1 MKYLT
6 ITLFTILLISCQ
18 NHEQKKDIEIE
29 IDTDTIIKKEVV
41 LDSRI
46 SLGLNPKQKRHQLKN
61 MRSHLKAIQ
70 SIIDLI
76 AEDDYDEASDVAY
89 EKLGSTTEMK
99 LMCAS
104 FGNEQFE
111 NLGLEFHKSADEMS
125 EIIKGKDQKQ
135 SLKAVSHTMDYC
147 IQCHETFRQ

>member
-1 MKYLT
+1 MKYLS
-6 ITLFTILLISCQ
+6 IIIFSIMFLSCQ
-18 NHEQKKDIEIE
+18 NQEKTKENIVKEKIEPTQKKE
-29 IDTDTIIKKEVV
+29 KV

-76 AEDDYDEASDVAY
+76 ADDNYDEASVVAY

-125 EIIKGKDQKQ
+125 EILKGKDQKQ
-135 SLKAVSHTMDYC
+135 SLKAVSNTMDYC
-147 IQCHETFRQ
+147 IRCHETFRQ

>member
-1 MKYLT
+1 MKYISYTFVLLLT
-6 ITLFTILLISCQ
+6 LSCQ
-18 NHEQKKDIEIE
+18 NQTEQKVVEV
-29 IDTDTIIKKEVV
+29 KKESTVKKEKV
-41 LDSRI
+41 LDNRI

>member
-1 MKYLT
+1 MKYFSFIFIT
-6 ITLFTILLISCQ
+6 IFIFSCQ
-18 NHEQKKDIEIE
+18 NHEQKENVKVE

-41 LDSRI
+41 LDNRI

-76 AEDDYDEASDVAY
+76 ADDDYDEASEVAY

>member
-1 MKYLT
+1 MKYLSLIL
-6 ITLFTILLISCQ
+6 ITVFILSCQ
-18 NHEQKKDIEIE
+18 NHEQKESIEIE
-29 IDTDTIIKKEVV
+29 KDTITIIKKEAV
-41 LDSRI
+41 LDNRI
-46 SLGLNPKQKRHQLKN
+46 SLGLNPKQKRHQLNN
-61 MRSHLKAIQ
+61 MRSHLKALQ

-76 AEDDYDEASDVAY
+76 AEDDYDEASEVAY

-99 LMCAS
+99 MMCAS

>member
-1 MKYLT
+1 MMKVLSYTFIVLLT
-6 ITLFTILLISCQ
+6 LSCQ
-18 NHEQKKDIEIE
+18 NQAEQKVVEV
-29 IDTDTIIKKEVV
+29 KKESTVKKEKV
-41 LDSRI
+41 LDNRI

>member
-1 MKYLT
+1 MMKVLSYTFIVLLT
-6 ITLFTILLISCQ
+6 LSCQ
-18 NHEQKKDIEIE
+18 NQTEQKVVEV
-29 IDTDTIIKKEVV
+29 KKESTVKKEKV
-41 LDSRI
+41 LDNRI

-125 EIIKGKDQKQ
+125 EILKGKDQKQ
-135 SLKAVSHTMDYC
+135 SLKAVSHTIDYC